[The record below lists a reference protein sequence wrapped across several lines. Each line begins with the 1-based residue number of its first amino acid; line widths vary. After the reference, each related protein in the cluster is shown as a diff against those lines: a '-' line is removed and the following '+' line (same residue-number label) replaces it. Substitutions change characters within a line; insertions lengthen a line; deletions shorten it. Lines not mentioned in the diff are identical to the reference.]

1 MCRDTRPDD
10 RESWPSPWREG
21 LAVALARYQGLRLNP
36 PIAHVTRSELKT
48 AACLAHASKR
58 VPQ

>member
-1 MCRDTRPDD
+1 
-10 RESWPSPWREG
+10 
-21 LAVALARYQGLRLNP
+21 VALARYQGLRLNP